1 MCNFKK
7 RRLTLALLCYTVAT
21 FERAAGGACE
31 QQRAGRMAVF
41 NDRRGHK
48 NAHSTV
54 RLSLERQPQA
64 AGPLSTGFTVWDAG
78 PLEVSQVLHLSLDS
92 THNFGSEILYF
103 SLWGG
108 SRSEVFLN
116 FFGHQSQSAFCPVE
130 ALE

>member
-48 NAHSTV
+48 NAQHSSVEPRAST
-54 RLSLERQPQA
+54 
-64 AGPLSTGFTVWDAG
+64 AGGRPLSTGFTVWDAG
-78 PLEVSQVLHLSLDS
+78 PLEVSQVWHLSLDS

-103 SLWGG
+103 SLRGG
-108 SRSEVFLN
+108 SRSEFLN

-130 ALE
+130 Q

>member
-48 NAHSTV
+48 NAQHSSV
-54 RLSLERQPQA
+54 EPERQPQA

-108 SRSEVFLN
+108 AEVRGVFLN

-130 ALE
+130 AV